1 MTNVESQVPA
11 LAGRHV
17 IVCYA
22 YGSVDVH
29 DCTVAKAM
37 EYFNSHKDSI
47 PREVLELAN
56 LDRKAHMPVSVD
68 LLLRLLKDAAGGIA
82 VGDQF
87 PRLRQLRHG
96 LAPKPPAEDTRP
108 EVFLTQDMADQ
119 VALFAGRSG
128 LVIDKLYAGSIREHN
143 ILEKIPFLKELAAT
157 SPIPWYLVDYADY
170 FDYASRYNAIVHGR
184 WKEGATEVGKAT
196 SIIRFTK
203 EFLVGREFTA
213 LEVVKIQ

>member
-17 IVCYA
+17 IVCHA
-22 YGSVDVH
+22 YGSVEVY

-37 EYFNSHKDSI
+37 EFFDSHKDAI

-82 VGDQF
+82 VGDPF
-87 PRLRQLRHG
+87 PILRQLRHG
-96 LAPKPPAEDTRP
+96 FAPKSPAEDTRP

-128 LVIDKLYAGSIREHN
+128 LVIDKLHGYSVKEHN
-143 ILEKIPFLKELAAT
+143 IVEKIPFLKELADT

-184 WKEGATEVGKAT
+184 WKEGATEAGKAT
-196 SIIRFTK
+196 SILRFTK
-203 EFLVGREFTA
+203 ELLVGRDYIA
-213 LEVVKIQ
+213 LEVVKIK